1 MKRIQ
6 AKPPS
11 GIDSLGFEGFGKE
24 LELNPFT
31 MGPHE
36 APETAAYGTVAGGIH
51 RFSRRSQLS
60 RDFRSVVW

>member
-24 LELNPFT
+24 VELDPFAKS
-31 MGPHE
+31 PHE
-36 APETAAYGTVAGGIH
+36 APEMAAYDAVTGGIH